1 MRAAVSFGPARTD
14 NVRSARQFAR
24 EITLMK
30 KSRFGVEQIVGIL
43 KEEDAGATVGELF
56 WKHAVEIAI
65 LGT

>member
-43 KEEDAGATVGELF
+43 KEEDAGATVG
-56 WKHAVEIAI
+56 
-65 LGT
+65 